1 MIKLNEYG
9 NIICSRE
16 NGEVVREKIL
26 KEIKN
31 GNIVVINFEGVE
43 MINHSFADEA
53 FGKLLYDLPVDV
65 FKNQIK
71 FIKANDDVKGIIKM
85 AVAER
90 YRLIEEEKKIAI

>member
-53 FGKLLYDLPVDV
+53 FGKLLYDLSEDV
-65 FKNQIK
+65 LRNQIK
-71 FIKANDDVKGIIKM
+71 FVNANDDIKGMIKM
-85 AVAER
+85 ALMER
-90 YRLIEEEKKIAI
+90 HKLILLEMQN